1 MLNYIQLSTCTLF
14 FINTNSP
21 SFLFSTLMRPKSKIL
36 RMDLKILMKSS
47 SIWRSVIN
55 KSLSKMK
62 DWEHSKL
69 KKSWNLST
77 FTRKIVLKNLEQIFH
92 KLSFNKS
99 MKSKRYYLHKILA
112 WIANTKDINPRQR
125 KMVVSLLSVSVNYS
139 NILTNLEN

>member
-1 MLNYIQLSTCTLF
+1 
-14 FINTNSP
+14 
-21 SFLFSTLMRPKSKIL
+21 
-36 RMDLKILMKSS
+36 
-47 SIWRSVIN
+47 
-55 KSLSKMK
+55 
-62 DWEHSKL
+62 
-69 KKSWNLST
+69 
-77 FTRKIVLKNLEQIFH
+77 LEQIFH